1 MHIGTCG
8 VKFLSRCKL
17 PRQKAELTYP
27 NIMRQQPLPLPSD
40 RYLKV
45 AARIIIGALFI
56 ILLVLTQ
63 DLGDD
68 QGTHL

>member
-1 MHIGTCG
+1 
-8 VKFLSRCKL
+8 
-17 PRQKAELTYP
+17 
-27 NIMRQQPLPLPSD
+27 MRQQPLPLPSD

>member
-1 MHIGTCG
+1 
-8 VKFLSRCKL
+8 
-17 PRQKAELTYP
+17 
-27 NIMRQQPLPLPSD
+27 MRQPPLPLPSD